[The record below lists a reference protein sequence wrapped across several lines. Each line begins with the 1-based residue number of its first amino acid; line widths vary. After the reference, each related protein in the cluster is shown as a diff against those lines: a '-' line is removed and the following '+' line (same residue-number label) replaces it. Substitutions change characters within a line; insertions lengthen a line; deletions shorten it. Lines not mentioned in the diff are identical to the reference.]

1 MTLFLKPVQR
11 RTSVKMNSQHCRRL
25 LLRGLSLALLVAL
38 VPAMSGAAPPP
49 DDVPRPKAL
58 ASDSA
63 LAGNSAQAIN
73 RVQAINSAQAG
84 NSAPAA
90 KIRIGRIFFSPA
102 ERRHRY
108 ADKSAPAAGPDTS
121 DTAGAERLAVNG
133 AISSSTQGRAV
144 WVNGVAIANSAKST
158 AWTDSSG
165 RVWLRDDRHMPHR
178 VQPGQA
184 IDPASGA
191 VDDLLPAG
199 SVARR

>member
-1 MTLFLKPVQR
+1 LT
-11 RTSVKMNSQHCRRL
+11 VKLNSQHCHHP
-25 LLRGLSLALLVAL
+25 LLRGLSLALLLGL
-38 VPAMSGAAPPP
+38 VQAMSGAAAAP
-49 DDVPRPKAL
+49 
-58 ASDSA
+58 DSA
-63 LAGNSAQAIN
+63 QSPNAPASKSTPASESL
-73 RVQAINSAQAG
+73 
-84 NSAPAA
+84 PAA

-108 ADKSAPAAGPDTS
+108 ADKATPTDGVPDTR

-165 RVWLRDDRHMPHR
+165 RVWLRDDRHRLHR

-191 VDDLLPAG
+191 VEDLLPAG